1 MLAKIDRNLEM
12 LKNRGTAL
20 RMPYSEHLKDGIF
33 QLRSQVGN
41 DISRV
46 LYFFY
51 VGKDIVVTNGFIKK
65 TRTTPPNE
73 IETAKKY
80 RKDYIER
87 MEKNDNV

>member
-1 MLAKIDRNLEM
+1 MRKKIDRNLEI
-12 LKNRGTAL
+12 LKNFGTKL

-51 VGKDIVVTNGFIKK
+51 VGQDIVVTNGFIKK
-65 TRTTPPNE
+65 TQTTPPGE

-80 RKDYIER
+80 RDDYIER
-87 MEKNDNV
+87 NVNK